1 MSPLIFQKW
10 LKVLFEGGGVVH
22 DLKKP
27 TQLELGHTKGGMIW
41 GLKLEQGMHI
51 DEPC

>member
-1 MSPLIFQKW
+1 MSIIFHKW
-10 LKVLFEGGGVVH
+10 LEMLFEEGGVH

-27 TQLELGHTKGGMIW
+27 TQLELGHTKGGLIR